1 MYQSFDLTGKTCLI
15 TGGSRGIGYA
25 MADALAMAGADVV
38 LWANHQKSLSRAR
51 ENLKKHGR
59 QVWARL
65 VDVSVE
71 QDVIAAM
78 EELSTCCPHLD
89 GVIASAG
96 IGPRQGKISDVTSS
110 DFTSVFN
117 VNLNGTVWTLR
128 EACKILTKQ
137 ARAGRP
143 GGSLV
148 GFASLAGRFGAPY
161 YQAYA
166 SSKAAVEALMK
177 TIAVEMARYGVRAN
191 AVMPGWI
198 ATDMTL
204 PFQSDPAIADRFISR
219 IPMRRWGRPEELGGL
234 AIYLMSD
241 ASSYHSGDTIVLDG
255 AYSAC

>member
-1 MYQSFDLTGKTCLI
+1 MFKPFDLAGKTCLV

-25 MADALAMAGADVV
+25 MADTLAMAGADVI
-38 LWANHQKSLSRAR
+38 LWANHEKSLSSAA
-51 ENLKKHGR
+51 ENLRKHGR
-59 QVWARL
+59 KVWARL

-71 QDVIAAM
+71 QDVVAAM
-78 EELSTCCPHLD
+78 EELSTYCPHLD

-96 IGPRQGKISDVTSS
+96 IGPRQGKISDVTSA
-110 DFTSVFN
+110 DFSRVFN
-117 VNLNGTVWTLR
+117 VNVNGTVWTLR
-128 EACKILTKQ
+128 EACKILIKQ

-148 GFASLAGRFGAPY
+148 GLASLAGRFGAPY
-161 YQAYA
+161 YPAYA

-204 PFQSDPAIADRFISR
+204 PFQEDPAIAERFITR

-241 ASSYHSGDTIVLDG
+241 ASSYHSGDTIVVDG